1 MRMLALSLFFL
12 QPHNVL
18 GYDIDRELN
27 ISSVLISVIEEG
39 TTRTSN
45 GKLYR
50 VTVCGAHWY

>member
-1 MRMLALSLFFL
+1 MLALSLFFL